1 MQREW
6 FNVVAN
12 RWGILL
18 IEQRSTRQISLSRQI
33 VRRALGLVQERLEEC
48 CIRTGLLV
56 DLAGGRRGESGSSH
70 VIADAETALHLL
82 VELCEHND
90 RRKPAL
96 SDPLHVTESI
106 GQQ

>member
-1 MQREW
+1 M
-6 FNVVAN
+6 
-12 RWGILL
+12 
-18 IEQRSTRQISLSRQI
+18 
-33 VRRALGLVQERLEEC
+33 
-48 CIRTGLLV
+48 
-56 DLAGGRRGESGSSH
+56 
-70 VIADAETALHLL
+70 IADAETALHLL